1 MEKTV
6 LSQEELGK
14 LKQVRES
21 FDNLTTVMGSLETQI
36 TLINLEKEEII
47 EQIKLLKQQE
57 IQLGTELK
65 EKYGDGNIS
74 LENGEFTP
82 FEVNEPSLAP
92 V

>member
-6 LSQEELGK
+6 LSQEELAS
-14 LKQVRES
+14 LKQIRES
-21 FDNLTTVMGSLETQI
+21 FDNLTGVMGSLETQL
-36 TLINLEKEEII
+36 TLINLEKEEVI

-82 FEVNEPSLAP
+82 FEINEPSLAP
-92 V
+92 A

>member
-1 MEKTV
+1 MFLNYSVCQEFLIKTV
-6 LSQEELGK
+6 IFVK
-14 LKQVRES
+14 LIKLNPDVE
-21 FDNLTTVMGSLETQI
+21 DK
-36 TLINLEKEEII
+36 LINLEKEEVID
-47 EQIKLLKQQE
+47 QIKLLKQQE

-92 V
+92 A

>member
-6 LSQEELGK
+6 LTQEELGS
-14 LKQVRES
+14 LKQIRES
-21 FDNLTTVMGSLETQI
+21 FDNLTSVMGSLETQLA
-36 TLINLEKEEII
+36 LINLEKDEVI
-47 EQIKLLKQQE
+47 EQIKSLKQQE